1 VPVTFSQLLDDE
13 TFKVRNRRDLKR
25 FYDEVKLAVRE
36 SDLALEGHTLPTTMN
51 AFIERVEGKKDA
63 LTRDYDVV
71 DFSLASNGKLK
82 RWRDRYLLRDKQ
94 VVTTAEARELFER
107 IKELSAASDRS
118 MKSTNGKKDDLLTAL
133 SDLQAAAALTVQT
146 YDNIRE
152 AFKLPDRALEI
163 EQVKVRG
170 KGRKGKKGGEEG
182 SA

>member
-1 VPVTFSQLLDDE
+1 MPVTFSQLLGDA

-36 SDLALEGHTLPTTMN
+36 NDLALEGHTLPTTMN

-63 LTRDYDVV
+63 LSRDYDVV

-82 RWRDRYLLRDKQ
+82 RWRERYLLRDRQ
-94 VVTTAEARELFER
+94 VVTSAESRELFER
-107 IKELSAASDRS
+107 IKTLADASDRS

-146 YDNIRE
+146 YDKVRE
-152 AFKLPDRALEI
+152 TFKLPDRVLEL
-163 EQVKVRG
+163 EQVKVR
-170 KGRKGKKGGEEG
+170 KKRG
-182 SA
+182 